1 MLVLFQR
8 MILTELGHKYDPS
21 LPGVYL
27 QSPDRW
33 SPYITIEPE
42 CVIIGLREKG
52 TGQTQERRI
61 PERDVALRDESE
73 VQDLL
78 EREMRKF
85 LGSSGI
91 TADRRLTAEIQ
102 GEIAA
107 SIEVYGVSED
117 KAMVEFDDGTIE
129 QDSTGGRIVYVVLT
143 SDLEIHKIPVT
154 GHLHDIRRFG
164 YVNRENFMSDVK
176 SLLDEFNLS
185 DEDRD
190 RAVKECIRMMRKEK
204 LITR

>member
-1 MLVLFQR
+1 M
-8 MILTELGHKYDPS
+8 
-21 LPGVYL
+21 
-27 QSPDRW
+27 
-33 SPYITIEPE
+33 
-42 CVIIGLREKG
+42 IIGLREKG